1 VAEYLSEEEQL
12 AQLKGW
18 WQRYGWWLIAGVVLG
33 LGGYFVLQYLES
45 TRAANNAA
53 ASEVFERYQEDPAN
67 DDVAKPLLARLDGE
81 FSGTAYHIM
90 SLMTRAQLASDAG
103 DIEAAVG
110 FYSQATDTKEVEHIT
125 DVARLRLA
133 RALQQQ
139 GRGDEAISA
148 LGNVSGEGYRSLV
161 AELKGDILLAKG
173 DKSGARDAYSAAV
186 DAQGENPRTL
196 LSMKLKNLTAPGG
209 GVVASETETETEIET
224 ATTTETLNE
233 GADPESETVVESM
246 TETVETAVDNPV
258 ETVVDTISETVS
270 DIDSQ
275 LDAQLTEPLEPSLKP
290 AQPSPLFAITV
301 LAQPREACLRLAC
314 LGCWSSLRGAPG
326 LPMTVIQRKRY

>member
-1 VAEYLSEEEQL
+1 MAEYLSEEEQL

-209 GVVASETETETEIET
+209 GAVASETETET
-224 ATTTETLNE
+224 ATTTETTTETTTQTLNE
-233 GADPESETVVESM
+233 GAVSESETVVESM

-258 ETVVDTISETVS
+258 ETVSDTISETVS

-275 LDAQLTEPLEPSLKP
+275 LDAQLTEPLEPESN
-290 AQPSPLFAITV
+290 
-301 LAQPREACLRLAC
+301 
-314 LGCWSSLRGAPG
+314 
-326 LPMTVIQRKRY
+326 

>member
-1 VAEYLSEEEQL
+1 MAEYLSEEEQL

-209 GVVASETETETEIET
+209 GAVASETETET
-224 ATTTETLNE
+224 ATTTETTTETTTQTLNE
-233 GADPESETVVESM
+233 GAASESETVVESM

-258 ETVVDTISETVS
+258 ETVSDTISETVS

-275 LDAQLTEPLEPSLKP
+275 LDAQLTEPLEPESN
-290 AQPSPLFAITV
+290 
-301 LAQPREACLRLAC
+301 
-314 LGCWSSLRGAPG
+314 
-326 LPMTVIQRKRY
+326 

>member
-1 VAEYLSEEEQL
+1 MAEYLSEEEQL

-196 LSMKLKNLTAPGG
+196 LSMKLKNLTACLLYTSD
-209 GVVASETETETEIET
+209 A
-224 ATTTETLNE
+224 
-233 GADPESETVVESM
+233 ADE
-246 TETVETAVDNPV
+246 
-258 ETVVDTISETVS
+258 
-270 DIDSQ
+270 
-275 LDAQLTEPLEPSLKP
+275 
-290 AQPSPLFAITV
+290 
-301 LAQPREACLRLAC
+301 
-314 LGCWSSLRGAPG
+314 
-326 LPMTVIQRKRY
+326 

>member
-1 VAEYLSEEEQL
+1 MAEYLSEEEQL

-148 LGNVSGEGYRSLV
+148 LGKVSGEGYRSLV

-209 GVVASETETETEIET
+209 GAVASETETDTET
-224 ATTTETLNE
+224 ATTTETTTETTTQTLNE
-233 GADPESETVVESM
+233 GAVSESEAVVESM

-258 ETVVDTISETVS
+258 ETVSDTVSDTISETVS

-275 LDAQLTEPLEPSLKP
+275 LDAQLTEPLEPESN
-290 AQPSPLFAITV
+290 
-301 LAQPREACLRLAC
+301 
-314 LGCWSSLRGAPG
+314 
-326 LPMTVIQRKRY
+326 

>member
-1 VAEYLSEEEQL
+1 MAEYLSEEEQL

-209 GVVASETETETEIET
+209 GAVASETETETET
-224 ATTTETLNE
+224 ATTTETTTETTTQTLNE
-233 GADPESETVVESM
+233 GAASESETVVESM

-258 ETVVDTISETVS
+258 ETVSDTISETVS

-275 LDAQLTEPLEPSLKP
+275 LDAQLTEPLEPESN
-290 AQPSPLFAITV
+290 
-301 LAQPREACLRLAC
+301 
-314 LGCWSSLRGAPG
+314 
-326 LPMTVIQRKRY
+326 